1 MSKRARISNS
11 RLNSYGTRALTDG
24 MDVEQYC
31 RNPVLLD
38 MHERGKVIGYVKDL
52 KKEGDD
58 VTGEPVFDE
67 ATELSRQRKKQW
79 EFGSVR
85 MVSAGIDIIE
95 LSDSRELLLEGQTR
109 PTIVRCKLVE
119 VSIVDI
125 GANDDAIVLM
135 KDGIRIEFGKDGECP
150 LPLLNSEPI
159 SKKVMDQKTLA
170 LLLGLAETAD
180 EPTIKAELEVL
191 KAAKAEVVTLR
202 NEKETLTLAGITSLV
217 DTAITEKRISLE
229 KKEQFITLGKKIGVE
244 ELKST
249 FEAMSPQVKLSAV
262 VGHQGGAATGVP
274 ETFKKLSEV
283 PSDQLEEMREKQ
295 PDTYRKLY
303 KAEYGIECEI

>member
-95 LSDSRELLLEGQTR
+95 LSDSKELLLEGQTR

-150 LPLLNSEPI
+150 LPLLNEPI

-229 KKEQFITLGKKIGVE
+229 KKEQFVALGKKIGVE
-244 ELKST
+244 ELKRT
-249 FEAMSPQVKLSAV
+249 FDAMSPQVKLSAV

-274 ETFKKLSEV
+274 GTFKKLSEV

>member
-95 LSDSRELLLEGQTR
+95 LSDSKELLLEGQTC

>member
-95 LSDSRELLLEGQTR
+95 LSDSKELLLEGQTR

-135 KDGIRIEFGKDGECP
+135 KDGIRIEFGKDGECS

>member
-11 RLNSYGTRALTDG
+11 RLNSYGTRALTGG

-58 VTGEPVFDE
+58 VTGELVFDE

-85 MVSAGIDIIE
+85 MVSAGIDILE
-95 LSDSRELLLEGQTR
+95 LSDSKELLVEGQTR

-135 KDGIRIEFGKDGECP
+135 KDGIRIEFGKGGECP
-150 LPLLNSEPI
+150 LPLLNNEPI
-159 SKKVMDQKTLA
+159 SQKVMDQKMLA

-180 EPTIKAELEVL
+180 ESTIKAEIEVL

-202 NEKETLTLAGITSLV
+202 SEKEVLTLASITSLV

-229 KKEQFITLGKKIGVE
+229 KKEQFITLGKKIGME

-249 FEAMSPQVKLSAV
+249 FDAMSPQVKLSTV
-262 VGHQGGAATGVP
+262 IGHQGGAATDVP
-274 ETFKKLSEV
+274 GTFKKLSEV
-283 PSDQLEEMREKQ
+283 PSDKLEEMREKQ

>member
-191 KAAKAEVVTLR
+191 KAAKVEVVTLR